1 MVNELAITFHTV
13 NAVILLGLLIYAVKM
28 HSIFKG
34 GKIGSSIPYL
44 IGAAAFL
51 LFGSLTAIAVVSGFL
66 PTDYNFMPSAIRTI
80 GFAFLF
86 MFALGYVKDWK
97 GIS

>member
-1 MVNELAITFHTV
+1 MVNELAITFHAI
-13 NAVILLGLLIYAVKM
+13 NAVILFGLLIYALKM
-28 HSIFKG
+28 RTIFRG

-44 IGAAAFL
+44 IAAAVFL
-51 LFGSLTAIAVVSGFL
+51 LCGTLTAIAVVSGLL
-66 PTDYNFMPSAIRTI
+66 PTDFNFVPSAIRTV

-86 MFALGYVKDWK
+86 IFALGYVKDWK